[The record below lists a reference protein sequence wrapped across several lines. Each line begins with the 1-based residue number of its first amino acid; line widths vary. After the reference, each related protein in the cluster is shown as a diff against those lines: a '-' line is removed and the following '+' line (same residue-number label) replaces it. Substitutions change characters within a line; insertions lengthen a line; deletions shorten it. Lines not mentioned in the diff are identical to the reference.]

1 MKHHSIDYKLSA
13 IKYYKKI
20 GSFRKTCDIFEC
32 SKTSLQRWVKKYDD
46 TKNISRKKRELK
58 IVFTN
63 EEKLFIKEYI
73 KKYPNITLKLL
84 TKIFNKKFNKEY
96 HYLSIYYLLK
106 EIKISYKILRKK
118 YFPEKGDEKQELCE
132 YWKELLKYNMKDIIS
147 IDESAVYINATKER
161 GYSKKGTRAIL
172 KTDIYP
178 YKKFNL
184 LLGITYGKIVGFELY
199 KEPIRKEQ
207 LINYID
213 KYIFNKYEKKVIIL
227 DNAKF
232 HHNKDV
238 KEKIKESKNNLLYS
252 IRYNPQCNPIE
263 NYFNQLKHY
272 IKLKS
277 PITYEEIVNSIKEIN
292 KHNVK
297 KEHLENYFKYLFI
310 QGKEFVKKC

>member
-1 MKHHSIDYKLSA
+1 MKYHSIDYKLTA
-13 IKYYKKI
+13 IKYYKKF
-20 GSFRKTCDIFEC
+20 GSFRKTSDIFEC

-46 TKNISRKKRELK
+46 TKNISRKKKELK

-118 YFPEKGDEKQELCE
+118 YFPEKGDDKQELCK

-147 IDESAVYINATKER
+147 IDESAIYVNTTKER
-161 GYSKKGTRAIL
+161 GYSKKGTKAIL

-184 LLGITYGKIVGFELY
+184 LLGITYGKIVRFELY

-207 LINYID
+207 LINFIY
-213 KYIFNKYEKKVIIL
+213 KYILNKYKKKVIIL
-227 DNAKF
+227 DNTKF

-238 KEKIKESKNNLLYS
+238 KEKIKESKN
-252 IRYNPQCNPIE
+252 
-263 NYFNQLKHY
+263 K
-272 IKLKS
+272 
-277 PITYEEIVNSIKEIN
+277 
-292 KHNVK
+292 
-297 KEHLENYFKYLFI
+297 
-310 QGKEFVKKC
+310 